1 MKGYVRSLL
10 KEADVGWVCVVFPV
24 ACNKGT

>member
-1 MKGYVRSLL
+1 
-10 KEADVGWVCVVFPV
+10 VGWVCVVFPV